1 MPKPIA
7 QTASP
12 TTDKA
17 GRPKRSTSRT
27 LWLPLL
33 IFVGMAVLFAF
44 ALQKGDPS
52 KLPSALVGRPA
63 PALTLAPVDGLTDG
77 GRAVPGFGPAELA
90 AEGPKVVNFF
100 ASWCLP
106 CTDEHPLLIRLKRE
120 TGVTILGVN
129 HKDQSSNARRFL
141 ARLGNPYAA
150 VGADQNGRA
159 AIEWGVYGMPETFV
173 VDGRGVIVF
182 KHVGPIDAE
191 ALTTRLIPAVKAA
204 AATR

>member
-1 MPKPIA
+1 MQETTA
-7 QTASP
+7 QSKAR
-12 TTDKA
+12 DA
-17 GRPKRSTSRT
+17 GRKPQPKRSGTRA
-27 LWLPLL
+27 LWVPLL
-33 IFVGMAVLFAF
+33 VFAALVVLFSF

-63 PALTLAPVDGLTDG
+63 PSLMLPPVEGLTDQ
-77 GRAVPGFGPAELA
+77 GRPVPGFGPAELA
-90 AEGPKVVNFF
+90 ASGPKVVNFF

-106 CTDEHPLLIRLKRE
+106 CTDEHPLLLRLKRE
-120 TGVTILGVN
+120 TGVTILGIN
-129 HKDQSSNARRFL
+129 HKDQPSNAHRFL
-141 ARLGNPYAA
+141 ARLGNPYTA

-191 ALTTRLIPAVKAA
+191 ALATRLIPAVKAA
-204 AATR
+204 AAAK